1 MKDVDVSRLLVI
13 TGDPETKKQ
22 LSPKPIALV
31 LHDGAVKQTTSWLFH
46 AVMTQHLDLP
56 AVPKA

>member
-1 MKDVDVSRLLVI
+1 VSRLLVI

-31 LHDGAVKQTTSWLFH
+31 LHDGAVKQTTVRLYH
-46 AVMTQHLDLP
+46 ALMTQP
-56 AVPKA
+56 

>member
-22 LSPKPIALV
+22 LSPKPIALA
-31 LHDGAVKQTTSWLFH
+31 LHNGEVKQTTPWLYH
-46 AVMTQHLDLP
+46 GLMTQP
-56 AVPKA
+56 